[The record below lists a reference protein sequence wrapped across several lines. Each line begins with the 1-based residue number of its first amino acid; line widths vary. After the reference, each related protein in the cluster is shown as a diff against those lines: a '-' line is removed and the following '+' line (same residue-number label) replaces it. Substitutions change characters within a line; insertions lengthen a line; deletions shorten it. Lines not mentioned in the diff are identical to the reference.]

1 VAGVDEVTFSVVDV
15 TSEQARWAMTQY
27 FDELARR
34 FSDGFD
40 ADAAFEDAAV
50 GFRPPHGIFVVARAG
65 DDVVGCGAIQ
75 FVDSN
80 TAEIKRMWVDPAR
93 RGIGLGRRLL
103 GRLEGEVRSSGR
115 SRVVLDT
122 NDALTEAI
130 SMYGR
135 LGYISIER
143 YNDNPYADRWFEK
156 SLASM
161 PSITGRVEVNLSVVD
176 PVRSADW
183 YCELLGMERRYEYGS
198 AESGMTYVSLVEPKS
213 QLVLCLVGHTA
224 NTGERF
230 SELRA
235 GLDHLEF
242 LVARRE
248 DLYEWAARLDELGIS
263 HSGVKEPSY
272 TLNAMLTFRDPDNI
286 QLEFFYR
293 TQEEV
298 EHV

>member
-15 TSEQARWAMTQY
+15 ASERAQWAMGQY
-27 FDELARR
+27 FDELDRR
-34 FSDGFD
+34 FANGFNSE
-40 ADAAFEDAAV
+40 AAFVDAGV
-50 GFRPPHGIFVVARAG
+50 CFRPPTGVFVVALDG
-65 DDVVGCGAIQ
+65 DAVIGCGGIHYI
-75 FVDSN
+75 DGS

-103 GRLEGEVRSSGR
+103 GRLEGEVHSSGR

-122 NDALTEAI
+122 NNSLTEAI

-135 LGYISIER
+135 LGYLPIDQ

-156 SLASM
+156 SLAST
-161 PSITGRVEVNLSVVD
+161 PSITGKVEVNLSVVD

-198 AESGMTYVSLVEPKS
+198 PETAMTYICLVEPKS

-224 NTGERF
+224 NTGEPF

-242 LVARRE
+242 VVERRE
-248 DLYEWAARLDELGIS
+248 DLDGWARRLDELRIA

-272 TLNAMLTFRDPDNI
+272 TSNAMLTFRDPDNI

-293 TQEEV
+293 TQEKV
-298 EHV
+298 EHL